1 MLRRATEEVGSRRNS
16 CLTFSI
22 YLNVMGRRALFSN
35 DPEPFGFDSL
45 LVEKRQP
52 KLNTIFGTG
61 DLKSLNQKND

>member
-35 DPEPFGFDSL
+35 DPEPFGFDSFI
-45 LVEKRQP
+45 KTQP
-52 KLNTIFGTG
+52 KLNTIFSTG